1 VIKTKRDTERDASHM
16 TRGRRSRHLGRIA
29 LLCVLALVMTG
40 VSTAGF
46 AYLRIVGNVKETDVR
61 KYLKNR
67 PTLPKGK
74 AGKALNILILGSD
87 IRTGKSDVDGAGASG
102 DVDGMR
108 ADTTMIMHISA
119 DRKRVYFVSIPRDT
133 VVDIPS
139 CVVQSA
145 DKKKT
150 ENSEPV
156 EKTKF
161 NSAFA
166 IGGKEGYVPTAA
178 ACSMKTVEALTKVR
192 LSGYVVVNFAS
203 FKSIVDELGGIPMYF
218 PEARKDSASGLN
230 VPAGCRLL
238 RGDQA
243 LALARARKSIG
254 DGSDIGRI
262 SRQQD
267 LVKAIVKEAKSLNL
281 FTNFKSLMRVL
292 NAVTKNIETS
302 SGYGGIGGITDV
314 GELISSLGD
323 IDSPTFITMPW
334 ESAGAR
340 VKVRQGAER
349 LWKALANDTPIDFKV
364 DANGQIVDDK
374 TGSASPSSASP
385 SAKSQPAANEQ
396 QKPSGKQSRK
406 PSAGQQDDKF
416 SDPDGH
422 SRKPSKR
429 AKKSAAEADQGA
441 YGQAD
446 ATVKTAGKL
455 TPMAPD
461 AQNCT
466 KKNAEG

>member
-1 VIKTKRDTERDASHM
+1 MIKTKRDTERDASHM

-267 LVKAIVKEAKSLNL
+267 LVKAIVKEPQS
-281 FTNFKSLMRVL
+281 VH
-292 NAVTKNIETS
+292 
-302 SGYGGIGGITDV
+302 
-314 GELISSLGD
+314 ELQILDESFERGHEEHRD
-323 IDSPTFITMPW
+323 I
-334 ESAGAR
+334 
-340 VKVRQGAER
+340 VRLR
-349 LWKALANDTPIDFKV
+349 
-364 DANGQIVDDK
+364 
-374 TGSASPSSASP
+374 
-385 SAKSQPAANEQ
+385 
-396 QKPSGKQSRK
+396 
-406 PSAGQQDDKF
+406 
-416 SDPDGH
+416 GH
-422 SRKPSKR
+422 RR
-429 AKKSAAEADQGA
+429 HHRRRRADQLVGRHRQPHLHHHA
-441 YGQAD
+441 VGVRRRPRQSPPR
-446 ATVKTAGKL
+446 GR
-455 TPMAPD
+455 APV
-461 AQNCT
+461 
-466 KKNAEG
+466 EGPRQ

>member
-1 VIKTKRDTERDASHM
+1 MIKTKRDTERDASHM

-323 IDSPTFITMPW
+323 IHHHAVGVRRRPRQSPPRGRAPV
-334 ESAGAR
+334 EGP
-340 VKVRQGAER
+340 RQ
-349 LWKALANDTPIDFKV
+349 
-364 DANGQIVDDK
+364 
-374 TGSASPSSASP
+374 
-385 SAKSQPAANEQ
+385 
-396 QKPSGKQSRK
+396 
-406 PSAGQQDDKF
+406 
-416 SDPDGH
+416 
-422 SRKPSKR
+422 
-429 AKKSAAEADQGA
+429 
-441 YGQAD
+441 
-446 ATVKTAGKL
+446 
-455 TPMAPD
+455 
-461 AQNCT
+461 
-466 KKNAEG
+466 

>member
-1 VIKTKRDTERDASHM
+1 MIKTKRDTERDASHM

-203 FKSIVDELGGIPMYF
+203 FKSI
-218 PEARKDSASGLN
+218 
-230 VPAGCRLL
+230 C
-238 RGDQA
+238 
-243 LALARARKSIG
+243 
-254 DGSDIGRI
+254 
-262 SRQQD
+262 SR
-267 LVKAIVKEAKSLNL
+267 
-281 FTNFKSLMRVL
+281 
-292 NAVTKNIETS
+292 TS
-302 SGYGGIGGITDV
+302 N
-314 GELISSLGD
+314 
-323 IDSPTFITMPW
+323 P
-334 ESAGAR
+334 
-340 VKVRQGAER
+340 
-349 LWKALANDTPIDFKV
+349 
-364 DANGQIVDDK
+364 
-374 TGSASPSSASP
+374 
-385 SAKSQPAANEQ
+385 
-396 QKPSGKQSRK
+396 
-406 PSAGQQDDKF
+406 
-416 SDPDGH
+416 
-422 SRKPSKR
+422 
-429 AKKSAAEADQGA
+429 
-441 YGQAD
+441 
-446 ATVKTAGKL
+446 
-455 TPMAPD
+455 
-461 AQNCT
+461 
-466 KKNAEG
+466 